1 MDLDCFIVPG
11 QARTNLSFRPT
22 VFTPSASFTDSHT
35 ISELLLSD
43 SAQPTPVNLAQL
55 FIKGIEKNSV
65 LIDITDIKDEELLFD
80 FNKNMDEN
88 SGYEDYCGRVP
99 MTRKYLN
106 RSFMETVWRKDSL
119 GRQTILNEGVYL
131 VDGTFIKGF
140 PSYPADARIGK
151 SLYTYTPPSPFF

>member
-1 MDLDCFIVPG
+1 PG

-43 SAQPTPVNLAQL
+43 SAQPTPAL
-55 FIKGIEKNSV
+55 KKNSV

-140 PSYPADARIGK
+140 PSYPADARIV
-151 SLYTYTPPSPFF
+151 